1 MTDSK
6 FSQKKRTRH
15 DRFLDLDGFW
25 SAQKTKIIA
34 YKRFSSLKMYQKGF
48 GSQAVPGTLLGEL
61 IALPSW
67 ILDEGRWEKKGRR
80 GNDRKGRE

>member
-1 MTDSK
+1 
-6 FSQKKRTRH
+6 
-15 DRFLDLDGFW
+15 
-25 SAQKTKIIA
+25 
-34 YKRFSSLKMYQKGF
+34 MYQKGF

-61 IALPSW
+61 IALPNW